1 MGVCVVSCFC
11 SCSLTFWT
19 KVPHQMMFSFVD
31 RCQPTAD
38 SRHPQRDR
46 MTTYGRLK
54 SGSCFSN
61 SGSPSGGTPVTSGAH
76 STRQMEA
83 TSDNIRSTRDAYAF
97 ANFRLMNAEQ
107 NRKFI
112 LSENRPFND
121 GFPYYISD
129 VQYQRKSSVV
139 DRGSSVLPLRL
150 TGSFSTPERGS
161 CGSDRGEPPS
171 GTRRHM
177 SRCRA
182 LKNLVVLG
190 CGCMLWLTAFTS
202 LQNLQSTLN
211 PHRGVGVTSLGCM
224 YATMLMSCF
233 LAPSVIALLGA
244 KWTIVAAYSL
254 FLVLVSAN
262 FYPRDFLLV
271 PASLVFGC
279 VAGPLWTA
287 QSTYLT
293 TLSIRYAQT
302 IRELPES
309 TINRFNGVFV
319 GLMQSSQVWGSL
331 ISAVSLSAD
340 NDTLNLARR
349 NRSCTQSY
357 CGARDCNRWDFEGD
371 DNVPHHA
378 APLPPTA
385 RTWLLSVEAACV
397 VLSVVLPVVLLDR
410 NLDGGVRGGE
420 IEEGEEGVV
429 MVEGGLATRQLL
441 TATVRMLKD
450 SRLQGLAPL
459 DFFIGFQQGFIIT
472 DFTKVR
478 GLTER
483 GLKGRKG
490 NGRKGRTR
498 KMSRKRKKSMKR

>member
-1 MGVCVVSCFC
+1 ME
-11 SCSLTFWT
+11 T
-19 KVPHQMMFSFVD
+19 
-31 RCQPTAD
+31 
-38 SRHPQRDR
+38 
-46 MTTYGRLK
+46 
-54 SGSCFSN
+54 
-61 SGSPSGGTPVTSGAH
+61 TPV
-76 STRQMEA
+76 
-83 TSDNIRSTRDAYAF
+83 NIRSTRDAYAF
-97 ANFRLMNAEQ
+97 ANFRLMNAGQ
-107 NRKFI
+107 NRKFNP
-112 LSENRPFND
+112 SESRPFND

-129 VQYQRKSSVV
+129 VEYQRKLPIADRGPSVV
-139 DRGSSVLPLRL
+139 PLRL
-150 TGSFSTPERGS
+150 AGSFSTTERGS
-161 CGSDRGEPPS
+161 CDDREPH
-171 GTRRHM
+171 GTRHRM
-177 SRCRA
+177 NRCRA
-182 LKNLVVLG
+182 LKNLVALS

-224 YATMLMSCF
+224 YATMLLSCF

-254 FLVLVSAN
+254 FLVLVAAN

-287 QSTYLT
+287 QSAYLT

-309 TINRFNGVFV
+309 TVNRFNGVFV

-340 NDTLNLARR
+340 NDTLHLARR

-357 CGARDCNRWDFEGD
+357 CGARDCNPADFEGD
-371 DNVPHHA
+371 DTVPHHA
-378 APLPPTA
+378 APLPPNA

-397 VLSVVLPVVLLDR
+397 VLSVVLPAVLLDR
-410 NLDGGVRGGE
+410 NLDDGGGGGE
-420 IEEGEEGVV
+420 VEDGEEGVV

-459 DFFIGFQQGFIIT
+459 VFFIGFQQGFIIT
-472 DFTKVR
+472 DFTKV
-478 GLTER
+478 G
-483 GLKGRKG
+483 
-490 NGRKGRTR
+490 
-498 KMSRKRKKSMKR
+498 